1 MSDPPDGYRRRRT
14 QDEEALYQHLIEG
27 VSSHAI
33 FMLDSDGMITAWPTP
48 ARTLYGYES
57 ESMLGNNLRDLFADD
72 GTAEFDIDID
82 EDESHPD
89 VAAMLAEAEDDTIKD
104 EQWHQRANGSVFWA
118 TMTISPLEHNE
129 GYTVISQDTTA
140 RKQYERMLEH
150 QNDRLKEFTDILAHD
165 LRNPLNVIDGRLDLY
180 QETGD
185 PEHIESIEATTDR
198 MEQLVD
204 DLIRVARQGNIV
216 TDPEPTDIR
225 DVITTAWEGTGGTA
239 DGATLD
245 YETMRPVS
253 ADADR
258 LCELFE
264 NLLRNAVD
272 HAGSDVTVQV
282 GALPDGIY
290 IEDNGP
296 GISEDSREEVFD
308 HGFTTREEGS
318 GYGLS
323 VVRSIANA
331 HGWDVRVATADAGG
345 AQFEITGIEFL

>member
-1 MSDPPDGYRRRRT
+1 MSNSPDGTRGRRT

-57 ESMLGNNLRDLFADD
+57 ESVLGNSLRELFADD

-89 VAAMLAEAEDDTIKD
+89 VAAMLAEAEDDTIDD
-104 EQWHQRANGSVFWA
+104 EQWHQRADGSVFWA

-129 GYTVISQDTTA
+129 EYTVISQDTTA
-140 RKQYERMLEH
+140 KKQHERMLEH

-165 LRNPLNVIDGRLDLY
+165 LRNPLQVIDGRLDLY

-216 TDPEPTDIR
+216 TDPEPTDIS
-225 DVITTAWEGTGGTA
+225 DVIAMAWEGTGGTA
-239 DGATLD
+239 DRATLD
-245 YETMRPVS
+245 YETARTVS
-253 ADADR
+253 ADGNR

-264 NLLRNAVD
+264 NIFRNAVD
-272 HAGSDVTVQV
+272 HTESDVTVRV
-282 GALPDGIY
+282 GALPGGIY
-290 IEDNGP
+290 IEDDGP
-296 GISEDSREEVFD
+296 GIPEDIRGEVLD

-323 VVRSIANA
+323 IVRTIANA
-331 HGWDVRVATADAGG
+331 HGWDVRVATADTGG
-345 AQFEITGIEFL
+345 ARFEVTSIEFL